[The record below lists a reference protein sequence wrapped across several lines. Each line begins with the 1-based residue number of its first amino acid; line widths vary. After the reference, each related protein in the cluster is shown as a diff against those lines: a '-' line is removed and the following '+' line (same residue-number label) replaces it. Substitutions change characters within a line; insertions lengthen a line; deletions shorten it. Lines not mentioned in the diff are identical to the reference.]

1 MNAIL
6 NKSLNG
12 ITPASIEKYLSFT
25 GWKRDTSFANPK
37 LMVFQNDNEG
47 NLRIAVPA
55 TTAISDYITRVY
67 DLILTLSSLT
77 DCAEND
83 IIASLKSAY
92 TDRMQFRIIA
102 ESSKNGRIPLDYAAR
117 CIEGLKE
124 LVLYAACAEEK
135 ACPICVRTFNNAKVN
150 LDKFQFE
157 QTEIGSFIFNV
168 GVQVADEDNEQLF
181 LPEVNPQPYE
191 PPEHRIVK
199 RIEKAILQIDDVAE
213 RRITMSNL
221 VENAYEEGITA
232 NMCDAISML
241 KPEDGDIEL
250 ETSIHYAEAITRAVI
265 PPTVRKFD
273 NIHFALVDD
282 ISRRYKDCTLI
293 EDVTLRG
300 MINMLSKSASAVE
313 EGENTVRL
321 FTKIDGK
328 SRAVTLHL
336 SPENHTLACDAY
348 RDDKEV
354 EVSGVIDKSGKYW
367 FFSQVNSFRVIE

>member
-1 MNAIL
+1 MS
-6 NKSLNG
+6 K
-12 ITPASIEKYLSFT
+12 
-25 GWKRDTSFANPK
+25 
-37 LMVFQNDNEG
+37 
-47 NLRIAVPA
+47 
-55 TTAISDYITRVY
+55 
-67 DLILTLSSLT
+67 
-77 DCAEND
+77 
-83 IIASLKSAY
+83 LKS
-92 TDRMQFRIIA
+92 
-102 ESSKNGRIPLDYAAR
+102 
-117 CIEGLKE
+117 
-124 LVLYAACAEEK
+124 
-135 ACPICVRTFNNAKVN
+135 
-150 LDKFQFE
+150 
-157 QTEIGSFIFNV
+157 
-168 GVQVADEDNEQLF
+168 DEDNEQLF

-250 ETSIHYAEAITRAVI
+250 ETSIHCAEAITRAVI